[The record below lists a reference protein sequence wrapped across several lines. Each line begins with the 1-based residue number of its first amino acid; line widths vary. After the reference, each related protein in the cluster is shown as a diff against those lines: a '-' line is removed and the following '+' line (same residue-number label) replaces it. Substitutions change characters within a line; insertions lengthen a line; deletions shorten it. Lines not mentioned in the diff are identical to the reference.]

1 MNKKNKNMEN
11 KKNISA
17 SINEDALMAFVNA
30 LSTAQK
36 EKIKDLNTKGLQK
49 ITSYM
54 QKISTTQNIDKLIE
68 TSSIYDDLSRNY
80 IKSFKDIAGV
90 NTISNS
96 YIGNIANLHLD
107 EFIKLSQFRESP
119 MIEALRTNLSNLNYT
134 GIIEILDET
143 LKKDV
148 LMASDMSFLKKSKFT
163 DTFKNDLRYP
173 SGVATALKS
182 ISVSTANLIAN
193 NIDLEFDL
201 DKKCFVS
208 RLESFN
214 GNRPTS
220 TVKEMN
226 IICSAAETFDSMKKI
241 LNENPEH
248 NGNEED
254 EFVEETEL
262 MDFMAYLFTTP
273 TLGSTHPAGKKIME
287 MIRNIMK
294 SSSSTNK
301 IGFDEDIYYHSR
313 ARYSGA
319 APYVS
324 EQMLKAPVGVTG
336 PGRYNHPGRSHYYFA
351 NTREGSIEEVRKHL
365 KNEQEIQTIK
375 IKPIKPIVILDLSN
389 TMKKGSVFLKYL
401 RYPIDSITERMPR
414 EYLIPCFVSDCCQ
427 AVGFEGVKFYGSKSY
442 NNYVCWNDGYFEFI
456 GNEK

>member
-1 MNKKNKNMEN
+1 MNNKNM
-11 KKNISA
+11 KNIGT
-17 SINEDALMAFVNA
+17 SINEDALRTFVNA
-30 LSTAQK
+30 LSTNQK
-36 EKIKDLNTKGLQK
+36 QKIKALNIEGLKK

-54 QKISTTQNIDKLIE
+54 KKISVTQNINKLVE
-68 TSSIYDDLSRNY
+68 TSSIDNDLSRNY

-90 NTISNS
+90 NTIASS

-107 EFIKLSQFRESP
+107 ELIKLSQFKEST
-119 MIEALRTNLSNLNYT
+119 MTEALIKNLSNLNYT
-134 GIIEILDET
+134 GIIEILNTT

-148 LMASDMSFLKKSKFT
+148 LTASDMSFLKKSKFT
-163 DTFKNDLRYP
+163 DTFKNELCYP
-173 SGVATALKS
+173 SGFATALKT
-182 ISVSTANLIAN
+182 INTSTANFLAN

-208 RLESFN
+208 KLETFN

-226 IICSAAETFDSMKKI
+226 IICSATETFDSMKKI
-241 LNENPEH
+241 SNENSEY
-248 NGNEED
+248 NANEES
-254 EFVEETEL
+254 EFVEEIEL
-262 MDFMAYLFTTP
+262 MDFMDYIFKTP
-273 TLGSTHPAGKKIME
+273 TLSSTHPTGIKIIE
-287 MIRNIMK
+287 MIRNIWT

-313 ARYSGA
+313 ARYIDT

-324 EQMLKAPVGVTG
+324 DQMLKAPVGVTG

-365 KNEQEIQTIK
+365 KNKQEIQTIK
-375 IKPIKPIVILDLSN
+375 IKPVNSIVILDLSN
-389 TMKKGSVFLKYL
+389 TMKKGNICLKYL
-401 RYPIDSITERMPR
+401 RYPIDSVTDIMPR
-414 EYLIPCFVSDCCQ
+414 EYLIPCFVSDCCKK
-427 AVGFEGVKFYGSKSY
+427 VGFEGIKYYGSKSY
-442 NNYVCWNDGYFEFI
+442 NNYVCWKDGYFEFA

>member
-1 MNKKNKNMEN
+1 MNKKNKNM
-11 KKNISA
+11 KNIGT
-17 SINEDALMAFVNA
+17 SINEDALRTFVNA
-30 LSTAQK
+30 LSTNQK
-36 EKIKDLNTKGLQK
+36 QKIKALNIEGLKK

-54 QKISTTQNIDKLIE
+54 KKISVTQNINKLVE
-68 TSSIYDDLSRNY
+68 TSSIDNDLSRNY

-90 NTISNS
+90 NTIASS

-107 EFIKLSQFRESP
+107 ELIKLSQFKESP
-119 MIEALRTNLSNLNYT
+119 MIEALIKNLSNLNYT
-134 GIIEILDET
+134 GIIEILNTT

-148 LMASDMSFLKKSKFT
+148 LTASDMSFLKKSKFT
-163 DTFKNDLRYP
+163 DTFKNELCYP
-173 SGVATALKS
+173 SGFATALKT
-182 ISVSTANLIAN
+182 INTSTANFLAN

-208 RLESFN
+208 KLETFN

-226 IICSAAETFDSMKKI
+226 IICSATETFDSMKKI
-241 LNENPEH
+241 SNENSEY
-248 NGNEED
+248 NGNEES
-254 EFVEETEL
+254 EFVEEIEL
-262 MDFMAYLFTTP
+262 MDFMDYIFKTP
-273 TLGSTHPAGKKIME
+273 TLSSTHPTGIKIIE
-287 MIRNIMK
+287 IIRNIWT

-313 ARYSGA
+313 ARYIGT

-324 EQMLKAPVGVTG
+324 DQMLKAPVGVTG

-365 KNEQEIQTIK
+365 KNKQEIQTIK
-375 IKPIKPIVILDLSN
+375 IKPVNSIVILDLSN
-389 TMKKGSVFLKYL
+389 TMKKGNIFLKYL
-401 RYPIDSITERMPR
+401 RYPIDSVTDIMPR
-414 EYLIPCFVSDCCQ
+414 EYLIPCFVSDCCKK
-427 AVGFEGVKFYGSKSY
+427 VGFEGIKYYGSKSY
-442 NNYVCWNDGYFEFI
+442 NNYVCWKDGYFEFA

>member
-1 MNKKNKNMEN
+1 MNKKNKNM
-11 KKNISA
+11 KNIGTW
-17 SINEDALMAFVNA
+17 INEDALRTFVNA
-30 LSTAQK
+30 LSTNQK
-36 EKIKDLNTKGLQK
+36 QKIKALNIEGLKK

-54 QKISTTQNIDKLIE
+54 KKISVTQNINKLVE
-68 TSSIYDDLSRNY
+68 TSSIDNDLSRNY

-90 NTISNS
+90 NTIASS

-107 EFIKLSQFRESP
+107 ELIKLSQFKESP
-119 MIEALRTNLSNLNYT
+119 MIEALIKNLSNLNYT
-134 GIIEILDET
+134 GIIEILNTT

-148 LMASDMSFLKKSKFT
+148 LTASDMSFLKKSKFT
-163 DTFKNDLRYP
+163 DTFKNELCYP
-173 SGVATALKS
+173 SGFATALKT
-182 ISVSTANLIAN
+182 INTSTANFLAN

-208 RLESFN
+208 KLETFN

-226 IICSAAETFDSMKKI
+226 IICSATETFDSMKKI
-241 LNENPEH
+241 SNENSEY
-248 NGNEED
+248 NGNEES
-254 EFVEETEL
+254 EFVEEIEL
-262 MDFMAYLFTTP
+262 MDFMDYIFKTP
-273 TLGSTHPAGKKIME
+273 TLSSTHPTGIKIIE
-287 MIRNIMK
+287 IIRNIWT

-313 ARYSGA
+313 ARYIGT

-324 EQMLKAPVGVTG
+324 DQMLKAPVGVTG

-365 KNEQEIQTIK
+365 KNKQEIQTIK
-375 IKPIKPIVILDLSN
+375 IKPVNSIVILDLSN
-389 TMKKGSVFLKYL
+389 TMKKGNIFLKYL
-401 RYPIDSITERMPR
+401 RYPIDSVTDIMPR
-414 EYLIPCFVSDCCQ
+414 EYLIPCFVSDCCKK
-427 AVGFEGVKFYGSKSY
+427 VGFEGIKYYGSKSY
-442 NNYVCWNDGYFEFI
+442 NNYVCWKDGYFEFA